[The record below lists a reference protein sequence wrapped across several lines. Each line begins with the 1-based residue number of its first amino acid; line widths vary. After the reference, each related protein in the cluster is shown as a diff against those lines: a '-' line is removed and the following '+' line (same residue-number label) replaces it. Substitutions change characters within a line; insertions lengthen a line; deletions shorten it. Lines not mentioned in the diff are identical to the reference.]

1 MMGIPCFCTGVGLV
15 NSALARL
22 DFKVSGNNNSSNVCI
37 AAGGLLPVT
46 STGMLS
52 NLSNRNMYSF
62 HEDTSGRLVLKRDGA
77 VYLVSYIFRCF
88 VGNYLKTLKQR
99 FERTFRLNRQKKC
112 ISNHLE

>member
-1 MMGIPCFCTGVGLV
+1 VGLV

-62 HEDTSGRLVLKRDGA
+62 HADTSGRLVLKRDGA